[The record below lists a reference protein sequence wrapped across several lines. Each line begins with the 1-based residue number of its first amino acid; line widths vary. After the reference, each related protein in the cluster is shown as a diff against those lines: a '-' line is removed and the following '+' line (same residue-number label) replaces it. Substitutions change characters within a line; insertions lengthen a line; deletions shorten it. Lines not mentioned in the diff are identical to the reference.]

1 LQVFKKFR
9 EVIVVSAV
17 TTAIIKRI
25 IDRPHS
31 HHYFLGAFKLI
42 GCVRSRLLTI
52 HGVRPRKYL
61 VDQNS
66 LVLSWISPN
75 SRLPLQ
81 SSHFFRDKAIG
92 PRSSIFHGPLGG
104 VSGKQPAPRPCV
116 SG

>member
-1 LQVFKKFR
+1 
-9 EVIVVSAV
+9 VSAV

-25 IDRPHS
+25 IDRPHPHS
-31 HHYFLGAFKLI
+31 LGYFLGALELF
-42 GCVRSRLLTI
+42 GCVRLRLLMV
-52 HGVRPRKYL
+52 HGVRSRKHL